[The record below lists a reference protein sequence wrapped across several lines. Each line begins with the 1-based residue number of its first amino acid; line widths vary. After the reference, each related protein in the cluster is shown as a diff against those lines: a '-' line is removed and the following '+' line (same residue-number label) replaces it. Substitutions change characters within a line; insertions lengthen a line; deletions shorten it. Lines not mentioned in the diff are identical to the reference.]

1 MMVDI
6 GAYLGRPVTR
16 RRASRSPGEPFF
28 FPVGFPA
35 SRSRDRNSARVG
47 WCDAI

>member
-16 RRASRSPGEPFF
+16 RRASRTPGEPFF
-28 FPVGFPA
+28 FPVRFSGFTITRP
-35 SRSRDRNSARVG
+35 
-47 WCDAI
+47 